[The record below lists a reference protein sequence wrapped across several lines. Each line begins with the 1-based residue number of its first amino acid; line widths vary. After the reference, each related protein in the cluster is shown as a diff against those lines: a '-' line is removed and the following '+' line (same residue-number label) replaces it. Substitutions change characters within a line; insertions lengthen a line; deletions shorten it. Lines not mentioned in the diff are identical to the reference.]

1 MNESNN
7 YKFDSTDL
15 SSNRSKRNARDFHS
29 FSDSDAI
36 RNQLDCAA
44 AKEDTNDYKQAA
56 NSSST
61 LDTNR
66 ITSARILIQNK
77 LNNIATNQSITND
90 SNA

>member
-36 RNQLDCAA
+36 RNELDCA

-77 LNNIATNQSITND
+77 LNNIAKNQSMTND